1 MQAARPNPDKLLTA
15 IDRDEATPGGQL
27 KLFFGYA
34 AGVGKTY
41 AMLQAAHEASRR
53 GTDVVVGYVEP
64 HLRPKTTALLSGLE
78 VLPSRITEDGGVT
91 VREFDLNAALERNPQ
106 LILVDE
112 LAHTNAPGS
121 RHTKRYRDVRE
132 LLQAGIDVYA
142 TLNVQHLESLHDIIF
157 SITGVSVQERIP
169 DSVFFEAAQIELV
182 DLEPQELLQ
191 RLRAGEIYAPER
203 VTTATGHFFTEKN
216 LLSLRELALRLCADR
231 IDRITEDACTKN
243 NRIHYAKEHILV
255 CLSSSPS
262 NAKIIRTA
270 ARMATAFHA
279 DFTALYVRTA
289 EPEQLAPED
298 ADRLRRHI
306 RLAEQLGA
314 RIETVY
320 GDDVPYQI
328 SEFARLSHIS
338 KIVLGRSANLARGP
352 WRKPP
357 LTDRLIAAAPHLD
370 IYIIPDQSL
379 PSASPY
385 RQTSRQPSFS
395 WRDLAQTVGFLTLAT
410 LIGYLFSALGFTD
423 ANIITVYVLAVLFIA
438 VRTEHSLY
446 SLTAA
451 AASVL
456 LFNFLFTEPKFSLQA
471 YAKGY
476 PVTFLI
482 MFIAAMLTSLL
493 SARLR
498 RSAKQAA
505 QTAYRTKVLLD
516 ADHLL
521 QAGSNSDEILATTA
535 DLIRQLLG
543 CDTIIYP
550 AENGRLG
557 NARVFAATDR
567 ADSAAYTAPKERAVA
582 EWVYQ
587 NRRKAGKTTATLT
600 GAAAMYFAIRHNTN
614 VYGVIGIV
622 LRDHTPD
629 AFENGI
635 VLSILGAAA
644 LVLENQKNARE
655 KEAAAIR
662 ANTEQLRADL
672 LRSISHDLRTPLTS
686 IVGHADQLLANGNA
700 LTEATRSQ
708 LYRTIHDDSLWLT
721 ELVENLLAATRLE
734 NDASPLHFT
743 VELVDDVV
751 REAVRHVR
759 PHQQAIEICHEDDLV
774 LARMDVQL
782 IMQVLINLVNN
793 ALAHSAPD
801 MQIRILT
808 RRSGNEVVIS
818 VADTGPGVKP
828 EDKPHIFE
836 MFYSG
841 GAGADSRRSSG
852 LGLYLCR
859 RIVQA
864 HGSRLTLTDNHPHG
878 SIFSFTLP
886 PEEVRS

>member
-1 MQAARPNPDKLLTA
+1 M
-15 IDRDEATPGGQL
+15 
-27 KLFFGYA
+27 
-34 AGVGKTY
+34 
-41 AMLQAAHEASRR
+41 
-53 GTDVVVGYVEP
+53 
-64 HLRPKTTALLSGLE
+64 
-78 VLPSRITEDGGVT
+78 
-91 VREFDLNAALERNPQ
+91 
-106 LILVDE
+106 
-112 LAHTNAPGS
+112 
-121 RHTKRYRDVRE
+121 
-132 LLQAGIDVYA
+132 
-142 TLNVQHLESLHDIIF
+142 
-157 SITGVSVQERIP
+157 
-169 DSVFFEAAQIELV
+169 
-182 DLEPQELLQ
+182 
-191 RLRAGEIYAPER
+191 
-203 VTTATGHFFTEKN
+203 
-216 LLSLRELALRLCADR
+216 
-231 IDRITEDACTKN
+231 
-243 NRIHYAKEHILV
+243 
-255 CLSSSPS
+255 
-262 NAKIIRTA
+262 
-270 ARMATAFHA
+270 
-279 DFTALYVRTA
+279 
-289 EPEQLAPED
+289 
-298 ADRLRRHI
+298 
-306 RLAEQLGA
+306 GA

-370 IYIIPDQSL
+370 IYIIPDQSQ
-379 PSASPY
+379 PAASPY
-385 RQTSRQPSFS
+385 RQTSRQASFS
-395 WRDLAQTVGFLTLAT
+395 WRDLAQTLGFLTLAT
-410 LIGYLFSALGFTD
+410 LIGYLFSTLGFTD

-521 QAGSNSDEILATTA
+521 QAGSNSDEVFATTA

-543 CDTIIYP
+543 CDTIISP
-550 AENGRLG
+550 AENGQLG

-600 GAAAMYFAIRHNTN
+600 GAAALYFAIRHNTN

-622 LRDHTPD
+622 LQDHPPD

-686 IVGHADQLLANGNA
+686 IVGHADQLLANANA
-700 LTEATRSQ
+700 LTEATRLQ

-759 PHQQAIEICHEDDLV
+759 PHQQPIEICHEDHLV

-808 RRSGNEVVIS
+808 RRSDNEVVIS
-818 VADTGPGVKP
+818 VADTGPGVTP

-859 RIVQA
+859 SIVQA

-886 PEEVRS
+886 LEEVRS